1 MFTGAVATLLVHD
14 GVKPVGRLSRS
25 DVLEIRAVVMQSKAP
40 RWSWFTR
47 ANLRYWPSLVRMRLT
62 FRIFDIREDSIG
74 TVTIHPDGTRE
85 VSRPVI
91 VRFRAQ
97 GWSGDT
103 CRVEKKNG
111 RWVAA
116 QVTKKS
122 HTPLILFLQMSGLRS
137 ETKMTGQAASGN
149 WVAALG
155 TNAPCDTVLIQ
166 DPEATNSARFYGA
179 VVVP

>member
-1 MFTGAVATLLVHD
+1 MSTPTKVIVLVGVMLMFTGAVATLLVHD

-111 RWVAA
+111 RWVVAP
-116 QVTKKS
+116 VTLKR
-122 HTPLILFLQMSGLRS
+122 HTPLIIFLSPNEPAPGKAGFASWLATEYPCPGL
-137 ETKMTGQAASGN
+137 
-149 WVAALG
+149 
-155 TNAPCDTVLIQ
+155 
-166 DPEATNSARFYGA
+166 PEPER
-179 VVVP
+179 